1 MRVPLNL
8 KHQERAIFPRLG
20 TRPLYVTHQGLY
32 PAFTSNKASQ
42 DHLAHHRQTLGPSK
56 HPHRSCSYMG
66 AHPCTLY
73 PIGSPKAPQ
82 SQPIANTAQSGWGT
96 AECENCLARLESS
109 GGPEQKRRQGRPPA
123 ERLPTSG
130 LFPQSQPPQGLYRKR
145 EAHPRRRRRRLLDSS
160 FRTSLCLLPSGSPKQ
175 MGKALFV

>member
-8 KHQERAIFPRLG
+8 KHQERAVFPRLG
-20 TRPLYVTHQGLY
+20 TRPLYVTHQGLR

-73 PIGSPKAPQ
+73 PTGSPQGTPVPTHSKHSTVWLGDSRVRELSGEAGVQWRTRAKEETGHTPCRATSHQWAIPTVTASPGAVQKERGSPKKKEKAPSRQ
-82 SQPIANTAQSGWGT
+82 QFPDVPSPSAQ
-96 AECENCLARLESS
+96 
-109 GGPEQKRRQGRPPA
+109 RR
-123 ERLPTSG
+123 S
-130 LFPQSQPPQGLYRKR
+130 
-145 EAHPRRRRRRLLDSS
+145 
-160 FRTSLCLLPSGSPKQ
+160 
-175 MGKALFV
+175 